1 MMMSRKQFEE
11 ILIAAAIR
19 MNLDLVGVD
28 RAYCNHNGISLDE
41 LERYPGYYFGKNGK
55 WIGVKLHTQS
65 YEQFIFLEWLSQY
78 IEIKISLENKKT
90 LELLKKHI
98 LNSFFILLSDEQ
110 FGWYDDLHFIY
121 IIKSLRINYLYRA
134 DVLCDEC
141 SAKRKP
147 PDEDQER
154 LFPVAK
160 LTDYY
165 QVLPKKEVVTLS
177 LSRNEMAAIL
187 QAYDYGVGH
196 CDDDGKQHL
205 DRAITKIRNQI
216 YPQWGLSS

>member
-1 MMMSRKQFEE
+1 MMTREQFEE

-28 RAYCNHNGISLDE
+28 RAYCNHNGISYDE

-65 YEQFIFLEWLSQY
+65 YEQFIFLELLSQY
-78 IEIKISLENKKT
+78 IEIKISLENKQT

-98 LNSFFILLSDEQ
+98 LNSFFILLSGEQ
-110 FGWYDDLHFIY
+110 FGWYNNLHVAY

-141 SAKRKP
+141 STIRKP
-147 PDEDQER
+147 PDEDQLR
-154 LFPVAK
+154 LIPVAG
-160 LTDYY
+160 LSDYY
-165 QVLPKKEVVTLS
+165 RVLPKKEVVTIN

-187 QAYDYGVGH
+187 QAYDYGVGT
-196 CDDDGKQHL
+196 CDDEGKQYL
-205 DRAITKIRNQI
+205 DRAITKIKNLI
-216 YPQWGLSS
+216 YPQRSFS